1 MHAYHTAA
9 VDQFSSKNFLNEIDL
24 LKYLN
29 LHVKKYA
36 IQNSKMNKIFEFSR
50 QKLGLQVLL
59 KVPSM
64 TTLWFSWFSF
74 SLDQV

>member
-9 VDQFSSKNFLNEIDL
+9 VDQFSSKIKFLNEIDL

-36 IQNSKMNKIFEFSR
+36 IQNSKMIKIFEFSR
-50 QKLGLQVLL
+50 QKLGL
-59 KVPSM
+59 
-64 TTLWFSWFSF
+64 
-74 SLDQV
+74 

>member
-1 MHAYHTAA
+1 MQTIFLDVCMCHTAA
-9 VDQFSSKNFLNEIDL
+9 VDQYFVQKFKFNKIDL

-50 QKLGLQVLL
+50 QKLGL
-59 KVPSM
+59 
-64 TTLWFSWFSF
+64 
-74 SLDQV
+74 